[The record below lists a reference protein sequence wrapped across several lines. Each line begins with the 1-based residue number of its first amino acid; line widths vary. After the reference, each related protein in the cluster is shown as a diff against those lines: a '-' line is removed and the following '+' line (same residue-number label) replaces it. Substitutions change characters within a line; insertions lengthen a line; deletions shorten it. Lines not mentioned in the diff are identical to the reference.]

1 MGTIKVNKI
10 EKRSGSTLTL
20 GGPCTAVTLA
30 CGATQSGFGRAG
42 SVNWCST
49 IYTNSPG
56 TVTAESGKG
65 FFLNTTSG
73 SITINLPSSPS
84 VGDIVA
90 IKDYAN
96 TFDDNAVTVGRGG
109 SKIAGLCLD
118 ATLSTEGESI
128 TLIYADNTRGWLN
141 VNTDSTVRGNAF
153 VEATGGTI
161 LTCGNFKTHIFT
173 GDGTFQV
180 TNAGQ
185 PCGSTK
191 INYFV
196 VAGGGGGG
204 GSQPT
209 AGGQGGGGAGGFRL
223 SNGPVN
229 SIPAPTMSPL
239 VAPNSPTPGDLT
251 ASVGSFSIAVGG
263 GGTAG
268 GTGSPSG
275 HTPGGVS
282 TFSTITSAGG
292 GKGGAGACTPTN
304 MGDTGGSG
312 GGGNYSGPYPKTG
325 GAGNTPPVAP
335 PQGNPGGP
343 VTGSSDPPGAYGGSG
358 GGGAGAAGCGGNTG
372 PQGFAGGI
380 GSFLA
385 DAVIGPTAPSYG
397 TPGPVSSV
405 RYFAGG
411 GGGGNK
417 IPNGPSDPT
426 ASPAG
431 GGGSGAKAPY
441 PNPGA
446 TPFQGAAG
454 TINTGGGGG
463 GGNYHN
469 GGAGGSGIV
478 ILRYKFQ

>member
-1 MGTIKVNKI
+1 MSKINVNQVDTQC
-10 EKRSGSTLTL
+10 GSTLTL
-20 GGPCTAVTLA
+20 GSSGKTVTLA
-30 CGATQSGFGRAG
+30 SGASQSGFGRAG

-56 TVTAESGKG
+56 TVTATSGKG

-73 SITINLPSSPS
+73 AITINLPSSPS

-90 IKDYAN
+90 IKDYAD
-96 TFDDNAVTVGRGG
+96 TFDTNAVTVGRGG
-109 SKIAGLCLD
+109 SKIGGLCLD
-118 ATLSTEGESI
+118 ATLKTEGQSV
-128 TLIYADNTRGWLN
+128 TLIYADATQGWVN
-141 VNTDSTVRGNAF
+141 VNTDSTVKGNTF
-153 VEATGGTI
+153 VEATGGTVI
-161 LTCGNFKTHIFT
+161 TCGNFKTHVFT
-173 GDGTFQV
+173 GDGCFQV

-185 PCGSTK
+185 PCGSTT
-191 INYFV
+191 IEYFV

-223 SNGPVN
+223 SNSPVN

-239 VAPNSPTPGDLT
+239 SNPTGIT
-251 ASVGSFSIAVGG
+251 ASVATFPISVGG

-268 GTGSPSG
+268 GTGSPAG
-275 HTPGGVS
+275 ATPGSNSV
-282 TFSTITSAGG
+282 FSTITSAGG
-292 GKGGAGACTPTN
+292 GKGGSGACTPTN
-304 MGDTGGSG
+304 MGDSGGSG
-312 GGGNYSGPYPKTG
+312 GGGNYSGPYPKTA
-325 GAGNTPPVAP
+325 GAGNTPPVSP

-343 VTGSSDPPGAYGGSG
+343 VTGASDPPGAYGGSG

-372 PQGFAGGI
+372 PQGYAGGI

-397 TPGPVSSV
+397 TPGPVSST

-411 GGGGNK
+411 GGGGNR

-446 TPFQGAAG
+446 APFQGVAG
-454 TINTGGGGG
+454 TTNTGGGGG